1 MKAVGLHK
9 FRICETMSKQLLNP
23 PSKADTRRNATRFAA
38 LGDETRL
45 LLLLKLGAGQPQS
58 IKQLTMNLP
67 VTRQAVT
74 KHLRVLE
81 SAKFVTQ
88 ETHGRERRF
97 AVRPAAID
105 EVQAAL
111 NVIAGQWDD
120 ALTRLKRFVEE

>member
-1 MKAVGLHK
+1 
-9 FRICETMSKQLLNP
+9 MSKQNLKQ
-23 PSKADTRRNATRFAA
+23 PSKADTGRNATIFAA

-45 LLLLKLGAGQPQS
+45 QLLLKLGTGAPQS

-88 ETHGRERRF
+88 ESHGRERLFVARL
-97 AVRPAAID
+97 AAI
-105 EVQAAL
+105 EEAQAVL
-111 NVIAGQWDD
+111 RTIAAQWED
-120 ALTRLKRFVEE
+120 ALVRLKRFVEE